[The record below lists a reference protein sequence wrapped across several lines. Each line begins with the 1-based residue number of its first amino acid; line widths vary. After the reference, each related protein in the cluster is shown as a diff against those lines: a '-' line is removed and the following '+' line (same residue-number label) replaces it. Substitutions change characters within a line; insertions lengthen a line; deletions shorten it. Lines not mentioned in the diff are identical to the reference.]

1 MKADAGLVVQLA
13 IWAGQHA
20 LPLFFLL
27 LTLLLAATAAGWP
40 FLLRVCAR
48 RTLRAG
54 SPRPA
59 IGRRLA
65 AGISIILA
73 GAAVFA
79 GLATQLG
86 AAQALVRADQA
97 LTDALDTSVEPL
109 TQQVFAALTH
119 LADTATLTV
128 LCIGMAIALIA
139 LRRRGLALGWVV
151 ALAGNGLLN
160 QTLKQ
165 MVGRARPLEQHNMV
179 QATGLSFPSGH
190 SSGAVVAYGMLGY
203 LALRLLPRRWQL
215 PTLLVAVTLA
225 FTVGAS
231 RLLLRVHFAS
241 DVLAGIASGT
251 AWLALCIT
259 GIELLRWWRSG
270 RA

>member
-1 MKADAGLVVQLA
+1 LKLA
-13 IWAGQHA
+13 QSALWAGQHA

-27 LTLLLAATAAGWP
+27 LTLLLAATCAGWC
-40 FLLRVCAR
+40 LLRRASAR

-54 SPRPA
+54 SSRPA

-65 AGISIILA
+65 VGTFVILA

-79 GLATQLG
+79 ALAAQLG
-86 AAQALVRADQA
+86 AAQTLVRADQA
-97 LTDALDTSVEPL
+97 LTDALDTSVAPL

-128 LCIGMAIALIA
+128 LCIGMAIALVA
-139 LRRRGLALGWVV
+139 RGRRGLALGWVV

-160 QTLKQ
+160 QSLKQ
-165 MVGRARPLEQHNMV
+165 IVGRARPLEPHNLV
-179 QATGLSFPSGH
+179 HAAGLSFPSGH

-203 LALRLLPRRWQL
+203 LALQLLPQRWQL
-215 PTLLVAVTLA
+215 PTLLAVVTLA

-231 RLLLRVHFAS
+231 RLFLRVHFAS
-241 DVLAGIASGT
+241 DVLAGFASGA

-259 GIELLRWWRSG
+259 GIEFVRWWRSG
-270 RA
+270 GA